1 MIIVLHTYCFHVII
15 SFNNIIYCN
24 QAPYPMCCLLDHR
37 GQFQCQILG
46 KSFAHFLLYSQ
57 PFPGLVIFLLET
69 FFCWNKISF
78 SFSKYSFSDRVA
90 DIFLVLSLWIFVKV
104 SLLKIFYI
112 REFIYLIGSPLKYV
126 VFSLFYKVGYSK
138 SEKQTEMPKDASHA
152 RMKAKT

>member
-112 REFIYLIGSPLKYV
+112 REFIYLIGSMSMQSFLYFTKQETQNQKNRLKCPRMQV
-126 VFSLFYKVGYSK
+126 
-138 SEKQTEMPKDASHA
+138 MPE
-152 RMKAKT
+152 